1 MQEFARDHLS
11 PLFGILGDEQT
22 LQGAGENQKDLNW
35 SLCWKAWLNVGT
47 QKTKYISNSSES
59 YSSHCQL
66 LLTGFIQIFNSLF
79 PCIKAGFRN
88 SDCEALG
95 NVLLSCVQIPIDLDM
110 EGPNVLSPVHAVT
123 QNTSMINQVAGK

>member
-1 MQEFARDHLS
+1 M
-11 PLFGILGDEQT
+11 
-22 LQGAGENQKDLNW
+22 
-35 SLCWKAWLNVGT
+35 GT

-79 PCIKAGFRN
+79 PCIKSGFRN
-88 SDCEALG
+88 GDCEALG
-95 NVLLSCVQIPIDLDM
+95 YVLLSCVQIPIDLDM

-123 QNTSMINQVAGK
+123 KSKQKIQIVFGK